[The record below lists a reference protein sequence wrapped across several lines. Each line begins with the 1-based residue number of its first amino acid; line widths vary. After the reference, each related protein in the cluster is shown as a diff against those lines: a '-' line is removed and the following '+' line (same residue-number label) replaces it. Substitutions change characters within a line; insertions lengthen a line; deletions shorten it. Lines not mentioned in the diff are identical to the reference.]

1 MIIVNW
7 NSFTGNPQAEQTRCY
22 FVAMTIIMIVM
33 IMLMGGGAGGSAD
46 LAGHGGGI
54 LFGLFF
60 GFAFF
65 PRVESPGGK
74 KFRIAGMTLCIGLF
88 VLMTGLLFGTHQR

>member
-7 NSFTGNPQAEQTRCY
+7 SAFSGNPQAEQTRCY

-33 IMLMGGGAGGSAD
+33 IMLMGGGSSMD

-54 LFGLFF
+54 IFGLVF
-60 GFAFF
+60 GFAFY
-65 PRVESPGGK
+65 PRANSPGGK
-74 KFRIAGMTLCIGLF
+74 KFRIAGLSLSVGLF
-88 VLMTGLLFGTHQR
+88 VLMTGLLFGTH